1 MGGYNRYN
9 DFKEERFIIRRY
21 FMKKYIKAN
30 LKYLI
35 LSILF
40 ALLSTI
46 SFYFLTSNMGKVV
59 DAAGAGNFE
68 IIRESS
74 LYALLF
80 IVLWVFNSYLM
91 LNSSN
96 NFSNNVALSLNRDY
110 CRAVFLMPTAI
121 YDKKS
126 NDYYI
131 NLMNEDLNI
140 LRRDYFLTLSHFAS
154 YVIQAI
160 VFLVGLFLISPYFC
174 ALSLVFSLLP
184 FFISKFVTKK
194 LQALQMEVSKSNEEK
209 FGGIKE
215 IVFGSHPIKQ
225 SGNEETF
232 INRYLRVLGKNLST
246 IKESNIKMNVFN
258 QSMRG
263 LGLLSQ
269 LVILSLGALL
279 ILKGTVT
286 TGDLIMSMFFI
297 TSVSDA
303 VGNAI
308 ETYNNIKSTKG
319 VGDKF
324 LNMLKNNEELPKGRA
339 LALEA
344 AKVKDGVSV
353 KNFSFAFGDRDI
365 FKNFSYELADG
376 GTYAVIGESGSGK
389 STFARLL
396 TKELD
401 GYEGEV
407 TVYGQDLN
415 DISEKSLF
423 ESVAVVPQEAMIFKD
438 SLFNNIT
445 MYDSSIKEESDEY
458 KDIIKKLNLEGL
470 AKKEKEGTL
479 DVLQASGGEKER
491 ISIARAMIR
500 KPKILILDEPTT
512 GLDPDNARE
521 VKGIITNL
529 DGVLRLVITHD
540 YDEEYLKKFDGVIFM
555 NEVCD

>member
-1 MGGYNRYN
+1 
-9 DFKEERFIIRRY
+9 
-21 FMKKYIKAN
+21 MKKYIKAN

-40 ALLSTI
+40 ALLSTV
-46 SFYFLTSNMGKVV
+46 SFYFITRNMGKVV

-68 IIRESS
+68 IIKESS

-80 IVLWVFNSYLM
+80 IVLWVFTSYLM

-110 CRAVFLMPTAI
+110 CRAVFLMPTAL

-160 VFLVGLFLISPYFC
+160 VFLVALFLISPYFC
-174 ALSLVFSLLP
+174 ALSLAFSLLP

-194 LQALQMEVSKSNEEK
+194 LQKLQMEVSQSNEEK

-263 LGLLSQ
+263 VGLLSQ

-279 ILKGTVT
+279 ILKGTVS

-324 LNMLKNNEELPKGRA
+324 LNMLKSNEELPKGRA

-344 AKVKDGVSV
+344 GKVKDGVSV

-401 GYEGEV
+401 GYKGEV

-415 DISEKSLF
+415 EISEKSLF
-423 ESVAVVPQEAMIFKD
+423 QSVAVVPQEAMIFKD

-445 MYDSSIKEESDEY
+445 MYDSSIKEDSDEY
-458 KDIIKKLNLEGL
+458 KEIIKKLNLEGL

-521 VKGIITNL
+521 VKKIITNL

-540 YDEEYLKKFDGVIFM
+540 YDEEYLNKFDGVIFM
-555 NEVCD
+555 NEVCA

>member
-1 MGGYNRYN
+1 
-9 DFKEERFIIRRY
+9 
-21 FMKKYIKAN
+21 MKKYIKAN

-68 IIRESS
+68 IIKESS

-80 IVLWVFNSYLM
+80 IVLWVFTSYLM

-160 VFLVGLFLISPYFC
+160 VFLVALFLISPYFC
-174 ALSLVFSLLP
+174 ALSLAFSLLP

-194 LQALQMEVSKSNEEK
+194 LQALQMEVSQSNEEK

-232 INRYLRVLGKNLST
+232 INRYLKVLGKNLST
-246 IKESNIKMNVFN
+246 IKESNIKMNIFN

-263 LGLLSQ
+263 VGLLSQ

-339 LALEA
+339 LALESG
-344 AKVKDGVSV
+344 KVKDGVSV
-353 KNFSFAFGDRDI
+353 NNFSFAFGDRDI

-376 GTYAVIGESGSGK
+376 GAYAVIGESGSGK

-401 GYEGEV
+401 GYKGEV
-407 TVYGQDLN
+407 RVYGQDLN

-445 MYDSSIKEESDEY
+445 MYDSSIKEDSDEY
-458 KDIIKKLNLEGL
+458 KEIIKKLNLEGL
-470 AKKEKEGTL
+470 AKKENEGTL

-491 ISIARAMIR
+491 ITIARAMIR

-521 VKGIITNL
+521 VKKIITNL
-529 DGVLRLVITHD
+529 DGVLKLVITHD

-555 NEVCD
+555 NEVCA

>member
-1 MGGYNRYN
+1 
-9 DFKEERFIIRRY
+9 
-21 FMKKYIKAN
+21 MKKYIKAN

-40 ALLSTI
+40 ALLSTV
-46 SFYFLTSNMGKVV
+46 SFYFITRNMGKVV

-68 IIRESS
+68 IIKESS

-80 IVLWVFNSYLM
+80 IVLWVFTSYLM

-110 CRAVFLMPTAI
+110 CRAVFLMPTAL

-194 LQALQMEVSKSNEEK
+194 LQALQIEVSQSNEEK

-232 INRYLRVLGKNLST
+232 INRYLKVLGKNLST
-246 IKESNIKMNVFN
+246 IKESNIKMNIFN

-263 LGLLSQ
+263 VGLLSQ

-324 LNMLKNNEELPKGRA
+324 LNMLKSNEELPKGRA
-339 LALEA
+339 LALDA
-344 AKVKDGVSV
+344 GKVKDGVSV
-353 KNFSFAFGDRDI
+353 NNFSFAFGDRDI

-376 GTYAVIGESGSGK
+376 GSYAVIGESGSGK

-401 GYEGEV
+401 GYKGEV

-415 DISEKSLF
+415 EISEKSLF

-445 MYDSSIKEESDEY
+445 MYDSSIKEDSDEY
-458 KDIIKKLNLEGL
+458 KEIIKKLNLEGL

-521 VKGIITNL
+521 VKKIITNL

-555 NEVCD
+555 NEVCA

>member
-1 MGGYNRYN
+1 
-9 DFKEERFIIRRY
+9 
-21 FMKKYIKAN
+21 MKKYIKAN

-40 ALLSTI
+40 ALLSTV
-46 SFYFLTSNMGKVV
+46 SYYFLTRNMGKVV

-68 IIRESS
+68 IIKESS

-80 IVLWVFNSYLM
+80 IVLWVFTSYLM

-160 VFLVGLFLISPYFC
+160 VFLVALFLISPYFC
-174 ALSLVFSLLP
+174 ALSLAFSLLP

-308 ETYNNIKSTKG
+308 EMYNNIKSTKG

-324 LNMLKNNEELPKGRA
+324 LNMLKSNEELPKGRV

-344 AKVKDGVSV
+344 GKVKDGVSV

-401 GYEGEV
+401 GYKGGV

-445 MYDSSIKEESDEY
+445 MYDSSIKEDSDEY

-521 VKGIITNL
+521 VKKIITNL

-555 NEVCD
+555 NEVCP

>member
-1 MGGYNRYN
+1 
-9 DFKEERFIIRRY
+9 
-21 FMKKYIKAN
+21 MKKYIKAN

-68 IIRESS
+68 IIKESS

-80 IVLWVFNSYLM
+80 IVLWVFTSYLM

-160 VFLVGLFLISPYFC
+160 VFLVALFLISPYFC
-174 ALSLVFSLLP
+174 ALSLAFSLLP

-194 LQALQMEVSKSNEEK
+194 LQALQMEVSQSNEEK

-232 INRYLRVLGKNLST
+232 INRYLKVLGKNLST
-246 IKESNIKMNVFN
+246 IKESNIKMNIFN

-263 LGLLSQ
+263 VGLLSQ

-339 LALEA
+339 LALESG
-344 AKVKDGVSV
+344 KVKDGVSV
-353 KNFSFAFGDRDI
+353 NNFSFAFGDRDI

-376 GTYAVIGESGSGK
+376 GAYAVIGESGSGK

-401 GYEGEV
+401 GYKGEV
-407 TVYGQDLN
+407 RVYGQDLN

-445 MYDSSIKEESDEY
+445 MYDSSIKEDSDEY
-458 KDIIKKLNLEGL
+458 KEIIKKLNLEGL

-491 ISIARAMIR
+491 ITIARAMIR

-521 VKGIITNL
+521 VKKIITNL
-529 DGVLRLVITHD
+529 DGVLKLVITHD

-555 NEVCD
+555 NEVCA

>member
-1 MGGYNRYN
+1 
-9 DFKEERFIIRRY
+9 
-21 FMKKYIKAN
+21 MKKYIKAN

-40 ALLSTI
+40 ALLSTV
-46 SFYFLTSNMGKVV
+46 SFYFITRNMGKVV

-68 IIRESS
+68 IIKESS
-74 LYALLF
+74 LFALLF
-80 IVLWVFNSYLM
+80 IVLWVFTSYLM

-110 CRAVFLMPTAI
+110 CRAVFLTPTAI

-140 LRRDYFLTLSHFAS
+140 LRRDYFLTLSRFAS

-194 LQALQMEVSKSNEEK
+194 LQKLQMEVSQSNEEK

-232 INRYLRVLGKNLST
+232 INRYLKVLGKNLST
-246 IKESNIKMNVFN
+246 IKESNIKMNIFN

-324 LNMLKNNEELPKGRA
+324 LNMLKSNEELPKGRA

-344 AKVKDGVSV
+344 GKVKDGVSV

-376 GTYAVIGESGSGK
+376 GAYAVIGESGSGK

-401 GYEGEV
+401 GYKGEV
-407 TVYGQDLN
+407 KVYGQDLN
-415 DISEKSLF
+415 EISEKSLF

-445 MYDSSIKEESDEY
+445 MYDSSIKEDSDEY
-458 KDIIKKLNLEGL
+458 KEIIKKLNLEGL

-521 VKGIITNL
+521 VKEIITNL

-555 NEVCD
+555 NEVCA

>member
-1 MGGYNRYN
+1 
-9 DFKEERFIIRRY
+9 
-21 FMKKYIKAN
+21 MKKYIKAN

-40 ALLSTI
+40 ALLSTV
-46 SFYFLTSNMGKVV
+46 SFYFITRNMGKVV

-68 IIRESS
+68 IIKESS

-184 FFISKFVTKK
+184 FFLSKFVTKK
-194 LQALQMEVSKSNEEK
+194 LQKLQMEVSQSNEEK

-232 INRYLRVLGKNLST
+232 INRYLKVLGKNLST
-246 IKESNIKMNVFN
+246 IKESNIKMNIFN

-324 LNMLKNNEELPKGRA
+324 LNMLKSNEELPKGRA

-344 AKVKDGVSV
+344 GKVKDGVSV

-376 GTYAVIGESGSGK
+376 GAYAVIGESGSGK

-401 GYEGEV
+401 GYKGEV
-407 TVYGQDLN
+407 KVYGQDLN
-415 DISEKSLF
+415 EISEKSLF

-445 MYDSSIKEESDEY
+445 MYDSSIKEDSDEY
-458 KDIIKKLNLEGL
+458 KEIIKKLNLEGL

-521 VKGIITNL
+521 VKKIITNL

-555 NEVCD
+555 NEVCA